1 MLRAGTIGRAMAVT
15 ACLALGACA
24 QQGAE
29 FSSLSDGSAAADEA
43 GPGPGA
49 TPAKA
54 ADYWGKAFSKNPRD
68 AKIALNYARSLKAMG
83 EKPRALAVLQEASVF
98 HGNDRNINAEYG
110 KLALDLDQI
119 SVAQKLLEAA
129 DDPTHPD
136 WKVISARGTALAK
149 EGRYQDAI
157 RFYERAMV
165 LAPDQPSVL
174 NNLAL
179 AYAMVGNADKAEP
192 LLKRAAT
199 GSEHDPRVS
208 QNLAL
213 VLGLQGKYDEAKLAA
228 ARDSSLDVASANVDY
243 VRRMVK
249 LDPKPMPKATPAA
262 AKPKAVAQN
271 EVVPPAKA
279 AQREVPAASW
289 GAQVA
294 TASTPW

>member
-1 MLRAGTIGRAMAVT
+1 MAIT
-15 ACLALGACA
+15 ACLAVGACA

-29 FSSLSDGSAAADEA
+29 FSSLADGSAAADEA

-68 AKIALNYARSLKAMG
+68 AKIALNYARSLKALG
-83 EKPRALAVLQEASVF
+83 EKQRALAVLQEATVF

-179 AYAMVGNADKAEP
+179 AYAMVGDAGKAEP
-192 LLKRAAT
+192 LLKRAAAN
-199 GSEHDPRVS
+199 SEHDPRVS

-228 ARDSSLDVASANVDY
+228 ARDSSPDVAASNVDY

-262 AKPKAVAQN
+262 AKPNPVARN
-271 EVVPPAKA
+271 EVAPPAPKA
-279 AQREVPAASW
+279 AEREVPAASW